1 MRGIP
6 HMAILAEL
14 TSDDV
19 LDTAYDWLC
28 RRGWAYPAE
37 ADVWSFRQGWAQE
50 KDRLEAALA
59 AGRFR
64 FGLLVRITL
73 GRVRSTRELAAQK
86 LQWIVSI
93 PLRSTVCPYF
103 VTKD

>member
-1 MRGIP
+1 
-6 HMAILAEL
+6 MAILAEL

-86 LQWIVSI
+86 LQWIVSR
-93 PLRSTVCPYF
+93 PMRCTVCPYF
-103 VTKD
+103 VTKN